1 MSSIL
6 QFDTTKFLARRR
18 AVTVACMMAI
28 FMAAVEAT
36 IVATAMPT
44 IVGQLGAFHLFSWV
58 FAAYLLAQAVSTP
71 IYGRLADLYGR
82 KRMFVSGSAIFLLA
96 STACGF
102 TWAFGEWGMASLVL
116 FRTIQGFGAGSLQS
130 MATTIVGDIYPPTDR
145 ARVQGWLSGVWGLA
159 ALTGPV
165 LGAFIVQH
173 VHWAFVFWINLPIGI
188 AAILIMASSLHEQIE
203 LRSHHVDIA
212 GSVLLMVGVGGV
224 LMTVVQ
230 AQNLSVPLAAS
241 LFGVGVLALLLLI
254 LQERHANEPIV
265 PFQLWR
271 QRVVAE
277 CSAGGL
283 AIGALLMCV
292 VAFLPT
298 YVQAA
303 MGRSVT
309 FGGTALAIQSVSWSI
324 SAIVAARLMGLTSY
338 RTAGLIGSAML
349 ISGTALLITLDR
361 DAAFLQLGA
370 ATLLVG
376 FGMGFC
382 NQTFLL
388 SMQGSVH
395 WNQRGVATS
404 SFLFA
409 RTIGQTIG
417 AAIGGAMLNFGVARQ
432 VPGAGDALER
442 LLDPG
447 RRSELGADTIA
458 RLGSA
463 IADALHEVYIVA
475 GVLAVATLVI
485 VLLLPARL
493 SYSPQ
498 APDQSGTKTGK

>member
-1 MSSIL
+1 
-6 QFDTTKFLARRR
+6 
-18 AVTVACMMAI
+18 MMAI

-145 ARVQGWLSGVWGLA
+145 ARVQGWLSGVWGVA
-159 ALTGPV
+159 ALAGPV

-188 AAILIMASSLHEQIE
+188 AAILIMASSLHERIE
-203 LRSHHVDIA
+203 LRSHHVDIV

-230 AQNLSVPLAAS
+230 AQNLSMPSAAS
-241 LFGVGVLALLLLI
+241 LFGVGVVALFLLI
-254 LQERHANEPIV
+254 VQERRAKEPIV

-271 QRVVAE
+271 KRIMAE

-283 AIGALLMCV
+283 TIGALLMCV

-309 FGGTALAIQSVSWSI
+309 FGGTALAILSVSWSI

-338 RTAGLIGSAML
+338 RTAGLIGSALL

-361 DAAFLQLGA
+361 EASFQRLGA

-395 WNQRGVATS
+395 WNQRGVATA

-432 VPGAGDALER
+432 VPGSGDALER

-447 RRSELGADTIA
+447 RRDELGTDMVA
-458 RLGSA
+458 RLGHA
-463 IADALHEVYIVA
+463 IAGALHEVYIVA

-485 VLLLPARL
+485 VLLLPVRL

>member
-1 MSSIL
+1 
-6 QFDTTKFLARRR
+6 
-18 AVTVACMMAI
+18 
-28 FMAAVEAT
+28 
-36 IVATAMPT
+36 
-44 IVGQLGAFHLFSWV
+44 
-58 FAAYLLAQAVSTP
+58 
-71 IYGRLADLYGR
+71 
-82 KRMFVSGSAIFLLA
+82 
-96 STACGF
+96 
-102 TWAFGEWGMASLVL
+102 
-116 FRTIQGFGAGSLQS
+116 
-130 MATTIVGDIYPPTDR
+130 
-145 ARVQGWLSGVWGLA
+145 
-159 ALTGPV
+159 
-165 LGAFIVQH
+165 
-173 VHWAFVFWINLPIGI
+173 
-188 AAILIMASSLHEQIE
+188 
-203 LRSHHVDIA
+203 
-212 GSVLLMVGVGGV
+212 MVGVGGV

-230 AQNLSVPLAAS
+230 AQNLSAPLAAS
-241 LFGVGVLALLLLI
+241 LFGVGAVALLLLI
-254 LQERHANEPIV
+254 VQERHAKEPIV

-271 QRVVAE
+271 QRIMAE

-309 FGGTALAIQSVSWSI
+309 FGGIALAIQSVSWSI
-324 SAIVAARLMGLTSY
+324 SAIIASRLMGLTSY

-361 DAAFLQLGA
+361 DLAFMRLGA

-395 WNQRGVATS
+395 WNQRGVATA

-417 AAIGGAMLNFGVARQ
+417 AAIGGAMLNFGVTRQ

-447 RRSELGADTIA
+447 RRDELGADMVA

-463 IADALHEVYIVA
+463 IAGALHEVYIVS

-493 SYSPQ
+493 SYAPQ
-498 APDQSGTKTGK
+498 ASDQSGTKAGK

>member
-6 QFDTTKFLARRR
+6 QSDTAKLLTRRR
-18 AVTVACMMAI
+18 AVTFACMMAI
-28 FMAAVEAT
+28 FMSAVEAT

-82 KRMFVSGSAIFLLA
+82 KQMFISGSAIFLLA

-159 ALTGPV
+159 ALAGPV

-188 AAILIMASSLHEQIE
+188 VAILVMASSLRERIE
-203 LRSHHVDIA
+203 LRSHHVDVV

-230 AQNLSVPLAAS
+230 AQNLGVPLAAS

-254 LQERHANEPIV
+254 LQERHAKEPIV

-271 QRVVAE
+271 QRIVAE

-283 AIGALLMCV
+283 TIGALLMFV

-309 FGGTALAIQSVSWSI
+309 FGGTALAILSVSWSI
-324 SAIVAARLMGLTSY
+324 SAIVAARLMGLSSY
-338 RTAGLIGSAML
+338 RTVGLIGSAML

-361 DAAFLQLGA
+361 DAAFLRLGA

-447 RRSELGADTIA
+447 RRDELGTDTIA

-493 SYSPQ
+493 SYAPQ

>member
-1 MSSIL
+1 
-6 QFDTTKFLARRR
+6 
-18 AVTVACMMAI
+18 MMAI

-82 KRMFVSGSAIFLLA
+82 KRMFVSGSALFLLA

-159 ALTGPV
+159 ALAGPV

-173 VHWAFVFWINLPIGI
+173 LHWAFVFWINLPIGI
-188 AAILIMASSLHEQIE
+188 AAILIMASSLHERIE

-230 AQNLSVPLAAS
+230 AQNLSVLLAAS

-254 LQERHANEPIV
+254 VQERRAKEPIV

-271 QRVVAE
+271 QRIMAE

-283 AIGALLMCV
+283 TIGALLMCV

-309 FGGTALAIQSVSWSI
+309 FSGTALAILSVSWSI

-338 RTAGLIGSAML
+338 RTAGLIGSALL
-349 ISGTALLITLDR
+349 IGGTALLITLDR
-361 DAAFLQLGA
+361 DSSFLRLGA

-395 WNQRGVATS
+395 WNQRGVATA

-432 VPGAGDALER
+432 VPDAGDALER

-447 RRSELGADTIA
+447 RHDELGADVIA

-463 IADALHEVYIVA
+463 IAGALHDVYIVA

-498 APDQSGTKTGK
+498 APGQLGTKTSK